1 MLLELFNKDQRENE
15 AEVATRNYASRGAF
29 CLVKTGIPFLR
40 PGWTVTEFRLRL
52 GCESD
57 GGRTPSFWQALKWAC

>member
-1 MLLELFNKDQRENE
+1 MVRELVKKEQRENE

-52 GCESD
+52 G
-57 GGRTPSFWQALKWAC
+57 